1 MHGALGSAVVH
12 GRQGACDPSQT
23 AMEPMVVEADAN
35 LRVAR
40 LIDANLD
47 RAREGLRV
55 IEDWC
60 RFGLDRDDFVVPL
73 KDWRQRLGQRH
84 HDRYRRARSS
94 ATDVAAGLGHPAQ
107 ASRCSAPAIIKA
119 NASRVQEAL
128 RVLEEFGRNLDPD
141 LASTAAEIRYGLY
154 DLEARILEAC
164 GRQRRQERLEA
175 AKLCLIT
182 DPDRDNNL
190 ERLLHGVESALMAG
204 VNLVQYRRKQGND
217 QQRLLEAQALK
228 TLCNRFEA
236 LFIVNDRIDLALL
249 VDADGVHLGQDDL
262 PLSEARQ
269 LLGPERLLGRSTHRL
284 EHLLEAQQAGA
295 DYLGVGPVFATKTKR
310 DRSPAGL
317 SWVTEASRHAAVP
330 WFAIGGIDVETIPSV
345 RAAGAQRVA
354 VVSAIMGSNDPEGA
368 SRTLLQTLI

>member
-1 MHGALGSAVVH
+1 
-12 GRQGACDPSQT
+12 
-23 AMEPMVVEADAN
+23 MELMVVEADAK

-60 RFGLDRDDFVVPL
+60 RFGLDRDDLVLPL
-73 KDWRQRLGQRH
+73 KDWRQRLGQQH
-84 HDRYRRARSS
+84 HDRYRRARST

-107 ASRCSAPAIIKA
+107 TSRCSAPAIIKA

-154 DLEARILEAC
+154 DLEVRILEAC
-164 GRQRRQERLEA
+164 GRQHRQERLEG

-190 ERLLHGVESALMAG
+190 ERLLHGVEAALMAG
-204 VNLVQYRRKQGND
+204 VSLVQYRRKQGND

-269 LLGPERLLGRSTHRL
+269 LLGPERLLGSSTHRL

-310 DRSPAGL
+310 DLSPAGL
-317 SWVTEASRHAAVP
+317 NWVTEASRHAAVP
-330 WFAIGGIDVETIPSV
+330 WFAIGGIDIETIPSV

-354 VVSAIMGSNDPEGA
+354 VVSAIMSSNDPEEA
-368 SRTLLQTLI
+368 SRTLLQTLA

>member
-1 MHGALGSAVVH
+1 
-12 GRQGACDPSQT
+12 
-23 AMEPMVVEADAN
+23 MEPMVVEADAN

-60 RFGLDRDDFVVPL
+60 RFGLDRDDLVVPL
-73 KDWRQRLGQRH
+73 KDWRQRLRERH

-107 ASRCSAPAIIKA
+107 ASRCTATEIVKA

-128 RVLEEFGRNLDPD
+128 RVLEEFGRNVDPD
-141 LASTAAEIRYGLY
+141 LASTSAEIRYGLY
-154 DLEARILEAC
+154 DLEVRILEAC
-164 GRQRRQERLEA
+164 GRQHRQERLEA

-182 DPDRDNNL
+182 DPDRDDNL
-190 ERLLHGVESALMAG
+190 ERLLHGVEAALKAG
-204 VNLVQYRRKQGND
+204 VRLVQYRRKQGND

-228 TLCNRFEA
+228 TLCCRFEA
-236 LFIVNDRIDLALL
+236 LFIINDRIDLALL

-269 LLGPERLLGRSTHRL
+269 LLGPDRLLGRSTHRL
-284 EHLLEAQQAGA
+284 EHLLEAQQEGA
-295 DYLGVGPVFATKTKR
+295 DYLGVGPVFATQTKR
-310 DRSPAGL
+310 DRSPSGL
-317 SWVTEASRHAAVP
+317 SWVEEASRHATVP
-330 WFAIGGIDVETIPSV
+330 WFAIGGIDAETIPSV

-354 VVSAIMGSNDPEGA
+354 VVSAIMGSNDPEEA
-368 SRTLLQTLI
+368 SRTLLQILT